1 MESFFFIYMAP
12 WQRDKGNVS
21 TYMLNFS
28 VGAWKG
34 WQLGRQMLI
43 YLLFLHEPFLE
54 VEFVCVPSISAEQA
68 AAPVTYLKLG
78 SEGMPPGN
86 RSGGCRYGWE
96 AGLMCSALSL
106 MGIYISLSG
115 RRSGSAITQPCYTA
129 TASRATCEGM
139 QPRIVSDPAPDSS
152 PPHKSCFWQLWSFF
166 KKKDFFSYCFSTEAV
181 RDVTNWLCTKPGAQI
196 TPSPSG
202 VATTL
207 TKCGRQKK

>member
-1 MESFFFIYMAP
+1 
-12 WQRDKGNVS
+12 
-21 TYMLNFS
+21 
-28 VGAWKG
+28 
-34 WQLGRQMLI
+34 MLI
-43 YLLFLHEPFLE
+43 YLVFLHKPFLE
-54 VEFVCVPSISAEQA
+54 VEFLVCVPSISAVQA

-86 RSGGCRYGWE
+86 RSGGCWYGWE

-129 TASRATCEGM
+129 TACRATCEGT
-139 QPRIVSDPAPDSS
+139 QPRIVSDPAPRIPLHRTNHAFDNYGLLL
-152 PPHKSCFWQLWSFF
+152 FLFF
-166 KKKDFFSYCFSTEAV
+166 FKDFFSYCFSTEAV
-181 RDVTNWLCTKPGAQI
+181 RDVTNWLCTKLGAQI

-207 TKCGRQKK
+207 TKCGRQK